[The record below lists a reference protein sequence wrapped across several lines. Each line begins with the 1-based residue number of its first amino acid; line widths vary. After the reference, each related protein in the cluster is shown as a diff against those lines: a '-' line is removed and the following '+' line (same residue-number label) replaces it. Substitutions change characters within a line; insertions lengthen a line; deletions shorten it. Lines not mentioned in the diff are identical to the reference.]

1 MSEYVIPH
9 KHEITHED
17 RVRRNGYRPYL
28 IWFTGLSGSGK
39 STLASALE
47 SKLFQD
53 KFHTY
58 ILDGDN
64 IRAGLNTDLDFT
76 ESSRKENIRRISEV
90 SSLFLDAGI
99 MVLTAFISPFE
110 EDREQAKEIVGK
122 DRFIEVFVDTPLE
135 ICEQR
140 DVKGLYRKAREGK
153 IPNFTGIDSPF
164 EEPVFPDIHIK
175 TAAQSIEQSLAALYS
190 AVLKKIDL

>member
-9 KHEITHED
+9 KHEITHGD

-175 TAAQSIEQSLAALYS
+175 TTAQSIEQSLAALYS
-190 AVLKKIDL
+190 AVLKKIDS